1 MTTDETRAADCEFP
15 VIDGFGAEL
24 ATPSSTLNQPRIV
37 AVRLASGWIH
47 RMDSRR
53 IKDMPKED
61 PVTLVV
67 ILDVLIDCTELYDPR
82 PKLALV

>member
-1 MTTDETRAADCEFP
+1 MTTDETRAADYGFP
-15 VIDGFGAEL
+15 VIDEFGAEI
-24 ATPSSTLNQPRIV
+24 ATPASTLNQAHIV

-61 PVTLVV
+61 KVTLVV
-67 ILDVLIDCTELYDPR
+67 VIDVLIGHAELYDPCLR
-82 PKLALV
+82 RH

>member
-1 MTTDETRAADCEFP
+1 MTTDETRAADYGFP
-15 VIDGFGAEL
+15 VIDEFGAEI
-24 ATPSSTLNQPRIV
+24 ATPASTLNQAHIV

-67 ILDVLIDCTELYDPR
+67 ILDVLIDYTELYDTG
-82 PKLALV
+82 LNWH